1 MPALTFSPQ
10 DVDKSAGPLLLGI
23 LLNCVLFGVLTI
35 QVYTYRRAFPNDR
48 ICSRILVHVVFSL
61 EIAQTGMVIATAWRH
76 FVDRFGDVSDLDQV
90 YLTPIS
96 VPLVSSIVAF
106 IVQTLYALR
115 IRTVCQTFISPI
127 SVIMLSLVQLGGGI
141 AMSVITFRAGAFSD
155 IDPKLHLVTAT
166 IWNGSSALCDMI
178 ISGSMVCY
186 LRKFTSGMILSTK
199 KITDNLIPMFIQT
212 GTLTVMIVIANLIL
226 SLLVLPRVTPAYYQV
241 TSTIISK
248 TYASTMLAV
257 FNNRIKLAAHLDA
270 DDENVIE
277 AALVGISEGIVSH
290 QLPASMQV
298 HEKAHG
304 TSIVAIGAI
313 QEEQRTEGGRLC
325 DKKTQLILGARGPTR
340 LNRTSRPGGS
350 APLPPIHFASIA
362 STRSSQ
368 A

>member
-1 MPALTFSPQ
+1 
-10 DVDKSAGPLLLGI
+10 
-23 LLNCVLFGVLTI
+23 
-35 QVYTYRRAFPNDR
+35 
-48 ICSRILVHVVFSL
+48 
-61 EIAQTGMVIATAWRH
+61 MV
-76 FVDRFGDVSDLDQV
+76 
-90 YLTPIS
+90 
-96 VPLVSSIVAF
+96 
-106 IVQTLYALR
+106 
-115 IRTVCQTFISPI
+115 
-127 SVIMLSLVQLGGGI
+127 
-141 AMSVITFRAGAFSD
+141 
-155 IDPKLHLVTAT
+155 
-166 IWNGSSALCDMI
+166 
-178 ISGSMVCY
+178 
-186 LRKFTSGMILSTK
+186 
-199 KITDNLIPMFIQT
+199 
-212 GTLTVMIVIANLIL
+212 VIANLIL

-340 LNRTSRPGGS
+340 LNRTSRPGSS